1 MFSLHV
7 KVHNTKFR
15 ILTNSQYVYRIL
27 KMELYAIEDS
37 MNVEKEIEIK
47 YIPAELLY
55 EKYIDGGVIHT
66 YHEPIFIDEKGKA
79 TMIISSLTDI
89 YSIRAFITREMLG
102 YLYSLGNYL
111 ALHSSVI
118 VDENNRGVLF
128 SGEKNAG
135 KSSMSF
141 LGILYANFKL
151 VSDDITILYL
161 ENNSIIAEGIF
172 KGINADEK
180 TINILKT
187 GISNTVKLQTI
198 KERYI
203 VRDMFYQKKAYVRLV
218 YFPSVTRNEKSVCY
232 RKATKKT
239 FSDKF
244 RENLIYSFFG
254 KKFEIDSYFLQ
265 DFMDMMFIE
274 A

>member
-1 MFSLHV
+1 
-7 KVHNTKFR
+7 
-15 ILTNSQYVYRIL
+15 
-27 KMELYAIEDS
+27 
-37 MNVEKEIEIK
+37 
-47 YIPAELLY
+47 
-55 EKYIDGGVIHT
+55 
-66 YHEPIFIDEKGKA
+66 
-79 TMIISSLTDI
+79 
-89 YSIRAFITREMLG
+89 
-102 YLYSLGNYL
+102 
-111 ALHSSVI
+111 
-118 VDENNRGVLF
+118 
-128 SGEKNAG
+128 
-135 KSSMSF
+135 MSF